1 MRMAHLIIN
10 CSFSPSPAVKTSS
23 GSPSYCR
30 NVVQLQNS
38 KSSNLLLKSCS
49 KGQRKSYVTRSSAAV
64 QGKTQTPL
72 TSSQQASGHS
82 SSKPKKV
89 MVIGGDGYCGWAT
102 ALHLSNKGHEVAIV
116 DNLVRRL
123 FDHQLGL
130 DSLTPIASIQNRIR
144 RWKSLT
150 GKTIQLYIGDI
161 CDFEFLSEAF
171 KSFEPD
177 AAVHFGEQR
186 SAPYSMID
194 RSRAVYTQH
203 NNVVGTLNVLFAI
216 KEYSEECHLVKLG
229 TMGEYGTPNI
239 DIEEGFITIT
249 HNGRTDTLPYPKQ
262 ASSFYHLSKVHD
274 SHNIAFTCKAWGIRA
289 TDLNQGVVYG
299 VRTDETAMHEELSNR
314 FDYDGVFGTALNRFC
329 VQAAVGH
336 PLTVYGKGGQTRGYL
351 DIRDT
356 VQCVELAIANPAK
369 PGEFRVFNQ
378 FTEQFSVN
386 ELAKLVT
393 AAGAKLGL
401 DVQTKSVPNP
411 RVEAEEHY
419 YNAKHTKLIELGLVP
434 HLLSDSLLDSV
445 LNFAI
450 QYKDRVD
457 TAQIMPSVSWKK
469 MGAKPRTVSV

>member
-1 MRMAHLIIN
+1 MAHLITN
-10 CSFSPSPAVKTSS
+10 CSFSTSPAVQTFSS
-23 GSPSYCR
+23 SPNYCR
-30 NVVQLQNS
+30 SVGQLQNS
-38 KSSNLLLKSCS
+38 KSSNLSLKSCS
-49 KGQRKSYVTRSSAAV
+49 RRQKKPYVTCASAAV
-64 QGKTQTPL
+64 QGQTQTPL
-72 TSSQQASGHS
+72 TGSQQAYEHS

-102 ALHLSNKGHEVAIV
+102 GLHLSNKGYEVAIV

-130 DSLTPIASIQNRIR
+130 DSLTPITSIQNRIR

-150 GKTIQLYIGDI
+150 GKTIQLFIGDI
-161 CDFEFLSEAF
+161 CDLEFLSEAF

-203 NNVVGTLNVLFAI
+203 NNVIGTLNVLFAM

-239 DIEEGFITIT
+239 DIEEGFITVT
-249 HNGRTDTLPYPKQ
+249 HNGRTDILPYPKQ

-336 PLTVYGKGGQTRGYL
+336 PLTVYGKGGQVCLCY
-351 DIRDT
+351 
-356 VQCVELAIANPAK
+356 IA
-369 PGEFRVFNQ
+369 
-378 FTEQFSVN
+378 
-386 ELAKLVT
+386 
-393 AAGAKLGL
+393 
-401 DVQTKSVPNP
+401 VPNM
-411 RVEAEEHY
+411 EL
-419 YNAKHTKLIELGLVP
+419 LILFIRR
-434 HLLSDSLLDSV
+434 
-445 LNFAI
+445 N
-450 QYKDRVD
+450 
-457 TAQIMPSVSWKK
+457 MPCNC
-469 MGAKPRTVSV
+469 